1 MNLAPG
7 LVCPLADRGRS
18 TSAGHGSRDG
28 SGSRSHRMTVG
39 AQATPLASENHAP
52 SDGGSQSR
60 WRPISRRI
68 AQ

>member
-18 TSAGHGSRDG
+18 TAVGVGGRAVRI
-28 SGSRSHRMTVG
+28 SRSHRTSVG
-39 AQATPLASENHAP
+39 AQASPLASENQAP